1 MGSKGRLPKDASSDC
16 SLRQKKLE
24 DAANYRNLMMQ
35 STSMDDIENL
45 SGRIAEVLVKLKYL
59 SLAQR
64 NLVFVSLSK
73 KHGEVDGYRRAELA
87 ASVSTFIMQAKPKNT
102 RGKTPTEEMVFEY
115 ADADD
120 QARASTELAKM
131 INQYRSRLISA
142 LESIPSSKVKIIAGL
157 RANAEIDGNVPY
169 WVMCLENHWI
179 MNNALV
185 QPLAREMIEEFDGH
199 ITPIHWLYVDR
210 FSEYLSGR
218 TREQYFSEARE
229 WYCAEFT
236 SAFES
241 VKDMPNI
248 NFEMAYPSEGPW
260 SLIAVVRDLRLRS
273 AVFRPA
279 RQYFKALLKWQS
291 PEGYWTSGYGPQV
304 QPNVMSTAAI
314 AVGLGTFFGLSDD
327 TVRKSVYS
335 ACDWLAAAQRKDGGW
350 VHLGSNKSDCLVTAL
365 ILDALRR
372 TDPDHYHRQIVNAEQ
387 FLLNKQRPDGLWDL
401 RGRAS
406 ETLNAIVAESVL
418 DLAPRFS
425 KEAGFADLA
434 KEHFFIASEGT
445 DSDEI
450 VGRQMSIIGLH
461 MASEFFCYALHQA
474 LDPPEPYFND
484 QGKTVGL
491 REALAALERRKVL
504 AGEIPEGGSLPYRTQ
519 LRELANLRD
528 EVVHKVKFPDKSD
541 VKRHRDNVRKF
552 MNEMISG
559 FLL

>member
-1 MGSKGRLPKDASSDC
+1 
-16 SLRQKKLE
+16 
-24 DAANYRNLMMQ
+24 
-35 STSMDDIENL
+35 MDNVENL
-45 SGRIAEVLVKLKYL
+45 SGRIAEILVKLKYL

-64 NLVFVSLSK
+64 NLAFVSLSK
-73 KHGEVDGYRRAELA
+73 KHGDVDGFRRAELA
-87 ASVSTFIMQAKPKNT
+87 ASVLTFIIQAKPQDH
-102 RGKTPTEEMVFEY
+102 RGKPPTEEMIFEY

-120 QARASTELAKM
+120 EARAGTQLAKL
-131 INQYRSRLISA
+131 ITRYRSKLMA
-142 LESIPSSKVKIIAGL
+142 LLESIPSSKMKVVAGL
-157 RANAEIDGNVPY
+157 RANAEVEGCVPY
-169 WVMCLENHWI
+169 WALCLENHWI
-179 MNNALV
+179 GADALN
-185 QPLAREMIEEFDGH
+185 QPLAREMVEEFDGY

-210 FSEYLSGR
+210 FAEYLNGR
-218 TREQYFSEARE
+218 SKEQYFLEARE
-229 WYCAEFT
+229 WYLSEFT
-236 SAFES
+236 SAFHAIKE
-241 VKDMPNI
+241 MPNI
-248 NFEMAYPSEGPW
+248 NFEMIYPNEGPW
-260 SLIAVVRDLRLRS
+260 SLIAVVRDLRIRS

-279 RQYFKALLKWQS
+279 RQYFKCLLKWQN
-291 PEGYWTSGYGPQV
+291 PAGYWTSGYGPEV
-304 QPNVMSTAAI
+304 KPNVMSTAAI

-327 TVRKSVYS
+327 AIRNSVYS

-350 VHLGSNKSDCLVTAL
+350 VHLGSNKSDPLVTAL

-372 TDPDHYHRQIVNAEQ
+372 TDEDHYHRQIDNAEK
-387 FLLNKQRPDGLWDL
+387 FLLNRQRPDGLWDL

-406 ETLNAIVAESVL
+406 ETLNAIVAESLL

-434 KEHFFIASEGT
+434 KEHFFIASEGA

-474 LDPPEPYFND
+474 LDPPEPYSND

-504 AGEIPEGGSLPYRTQ
+504 AGEIPEGGALPYRTQ

-552 MNEMISG
+552 MNAMISG